1 MTKKITRA
9 TFKKFIRDN
18 KGRMLIRVE
27 SDFNGMSD
35 CVEYDADALFSEAE
49 HLPAGSQAN
58 MMGIRGVWLV
68 GSSRDCFYA
77 YEDDSRAGIRVSNA
91 CGTFVLAAPKPD
103 QFVAKR

>member
-35 CVEYDADALFSEAE
+35 CVEYEAE